1 MNDFWFYENHTQGYE
16 VRWKITDILH
26 NEKSA
31 FQQISIME
39 TLEFGRVMILDGA
52 LQVSEK
58 DEFIYHEMIVHVP
71 INTHPKPEKVLIIGG
86 GDGGTLREVLK
97 HQRVKK
103 VDILEI
109 DRRVVELS
117 QQYFPDLA
125 SSFNNPR
132 AKVHFDDGVKF
143 MASCHDQ
150 YDLIIVDSS
159 DPVGPAIQLF
169 SKEFYQNTF
178 AALHSDGLLVVQS
191 ESPVFY
197 PETFVNSYKNIKAI
211 YKNAYVYLSA
221 IPTYV
226 SGPWSFTI
234 GSKRFNPLILSSDRE
249 QLNGLKYYNDKAHE
263 AAFAL
268 PQYISEMLR

>member
-71 INTHPKPEKVLIIGG
+71 LNTHPNPEKVLIIGG

-97 HQRVKK
+97 HQQVKK
-103 VDILEI
+103 VDLLEI

-117 QQYFPDLA
+117 RQYFPDLA
-125 SSFNNPR
+125 CSFNDPR
-132 AKVHFDDGVKF
+132 ASIYFEDGVRF
-143 MASCHDQ
+143 MASCNDQ

-197 PETFVNSYKNIKAI
+197 PEAFVDSFKNIKAI

-249 QLNGLKYYNDKAHE
+249 PLNGLKYYNDKVHE

-268 PQYISEMLR
+268 PQYISQMLR